1 MKPWFL
7 IVAAAVVVGPMKLN
21 GQPARELQDF
31 DPLEI
36 EKTFSRYNQG
46 LIEKNYEEVALYLR
60 TPFVVI
66 DNTPRII
73 TDLSTVVTGLRTNR
87 ESLDQRGYGTSV
99 PGEARISVLNPDR
112 VLLNCVIRHYK
123 KDGSLLEERA
133 NFYLMSRVSGTW
145 KISGILQQDPAYAG
159 KSY

>member
-1 MKPWFL
+1 MKYWFL
-7 IVAAAVVVGPMKLN
+7 ILATVSMSPSQSSVQVGT
-21 GQPARELQDF
+21 ELQYSDR
-31 DPLEI
+31 LEI
-36 EKTFSRYNQG
+36 EKTFSKYNQA
-46 LIEKNYEEVALYLR
+46 LIEKNYEEVALYLQV
-60 TPFVVI
+60 PFVVI

-99 PGEARISVLNPDR
+99 PEEARISILSPDR
-112 VLLNCVIRHYK
+112 VLVNRVIRHYK
-123 KDGSLLEERA
+123 KDGSPLEVRA

-145 KISGILQQDPAYAG
+145 KISGVLQQDPVYAG